1 MSGTNTY
8 EEHLHYN
15 EKGRNKKSIVFDSR
29 QLVEPCQN
37 FLDPRRSRQNFDLR
51 YFFDPCQNLWN
62 HAIHATHVKIRPT
75 PFTPPTLF
83 SRLNNTKWENLALN
97 SFMTEAVTI

>member
-29 QLVEPCQN
+29 QIVEPCQK
-37 FLDPRRSRQNFDLR
+37 FLDPRHSRQNFDLR
-51 YFFDPCQNLWN
+51 YFLTL
-62 HAIHATHVKIRPT
+62 AKIYET
-75 PFTPPTLF
+75 MSFTPPTSKSDQPH
-83 SRLNNTKWENLALN
+83 SRHQRYLADSIILNGKT
-97 SFMTEAVTI
+97 

>member
-29 QLVEPCQN
+29 QLVDPCQN
-37 FLDPRRSRQNFDLR
+37 F
-51 YFFDPCQNLWN
+51 W
-62 HAIHATHVKIRPT
+62 IHATRAKILT
-75 PFTPPTLF
+75 YAIFLTLAKIYETMPFTPPTSKSDQPHSHQQRYLAD
-83 SRLNNTKWENLALN
+83 SMILNGKT
-97 SFMTEAVTI
+97 